1 MSRAQGPLSKV
12 KRKASKMNSTE
23 ITTERFT
30 VSREGFVLAVYTG
43 IVEADAASWE
53 NEPAQMAATRAESAI
68 ISLGGNLEAF
78 GVTDLP
84 YEIATMERGSDL
96 RFGEVWISRA

>member
-1 MSRAQGPLSKV
+1 
-12 KRKASKMNSTE
+12 MNSTE

-30 VSREGFVLAVYTG
+30 VSREGFGLAVYTG

-53 NEPAQMAATRAESAI
+53 NEPAQMAASRAETAI
-68 ISLGGNLEAF
+68 LSLGESLEAYGADSESLLF
-78 GVTDLP
+78 D
-84 YEIATMERGSDL
+84 IATMERGSDL